1 MSLEIEAG
9 DVVRLILQFLKENN
23 LYNTLRA
30 LQDETELSLNTVE
43 NRDLFLQE
51 VQHGNWDAV
60 LTTLSTLKLPVE
72 LVGELY
78 EQVVL
83 ELCELREL
91 DAARAMMRAAPPLGR
106 LKQQHPERFLRL
118 ERILSRSSFNASEAY
133 PGNSSK
139 DKRRAALAQA
149 LQQEIVVVPPSRLMA
164 LITQA
169 LKWQQNQ
176 GLLPPGARYDLFRGA
191 AAQALVAEKEQH
203 PTQLDKTIKFG
214 KASYA
219 EAAAFAPNG
228 QILVSGSSDG
238 FVEVWNFMSAKLKK
252 DLKYQAD
259 EEFMMHDQAVLALAF
274 SPDSEHLASGSQD
287 GKIKVWKVSSGKV
300 VRRFES
306 AHAQG
311 VTSLQF
317 ARDGSL
323 ILSAS
328 MDQSV
333 RIHGLKSGKTLKI
346 FRGHTSYV
354 NEAAFAADESKLISA
369 SSDGTVKVWDAKTTD
384 VLLSLTPSVSPLAA
398 AGAAAK
404 ESSVQQVLPVPHQPD
419 NFVVCSRSPQLFL
432 YNFQGQLLK
441 TFASDK
447 GDFTCACVSP
457 KGDWLY
463 GVAEDGVLHCFNL
476 ANDGLLEHRL
486 KVHERDVLGICHHPH
501 QSRLATYSSDGTLNL
516 WKA

>member
-23 LYNTLRA
+23 LHNTLRA

-43 NRDLFLQE
+43 NRDTFIQE
-51 VQHGNWDAV
+51 VLHGNWDAV
-60 LTTLSTLKLPVE
+60 LTTVSTLKLPID
-72 LVGELY
+72 LVMELY

-83 ELCELREL
+83 ELIELREVE
-91 DAARAMMRAAPPLGR
+91 ASRAMLRGAPYLVR
-106 LKQQHPERFLRL
+106 LKQQHPERYLRL
-118 ERILSRSSFNASEAY
+118 ERILSRSSFNPAEAY

-139 DKRRAALAQA
+139 EKRRAALAQA
-149 LQQEIVVVPPSRLMA
+149 LQQEVVVVPPSRLMA

-176 GLLPPGARYDLFRGA
+176 GLLPPGARYDLFRGTA
-191 AAQALVAEKEQH
+191 AAAVVAEKESY
-203 PTQLDKTIKFG
+203 PTTLDRTIKFG
-214 KASYA
+214 KTSHA
-219 EAAAFAPNG
+219 EAAAFSPNG
-228 QILVSGSSDG
+228 QMLVTGSSDG
-238 FVEVWNFMSAKLKK
+238 FVEVWNFLSGKLKK

-259 EEFMMHDQAVLALAF
+259 EEFMMHDTAVLALAF

-287 GKIKVWKVSSGKV
+287 GKIKVWKLSSGKV

-328 MDQSV
+328 MDQSL

-354 NEAAFAADESKLISA
+354 NDAAFSADESKLLSA
-369 SSDGTVKVWDAKTTD
+369 SSDGSVKIWDAKTTD
-384 VLLSLTPSVSPLAA
+384 VLLTVQPTSSPHS
-398 AGAAAK
+398 GGPGK

-419 NFVVCSRSPQLFL
+419 QFIVCNRSAQLFL
-432 YNFQGQLLK
+432 MNFQGQLLK
-441 TFASDK
+441 TFASEK
-447 GDFTCACVSP
+447 GDFTCASVSP

-463 GVAEDGVLHCFNL
+463 AVSEDGTLYCFHL
-476 ANDGLLEHRL
+476 ANEGALEHRL
-486 KVHERDVLGICHHPH
+486 KVHDKDVLGLCHHPH
-501 QSRLATYSSDGTLNL
+501 QSRLATFSADGTVNL
-516 WKA
+516 WRA